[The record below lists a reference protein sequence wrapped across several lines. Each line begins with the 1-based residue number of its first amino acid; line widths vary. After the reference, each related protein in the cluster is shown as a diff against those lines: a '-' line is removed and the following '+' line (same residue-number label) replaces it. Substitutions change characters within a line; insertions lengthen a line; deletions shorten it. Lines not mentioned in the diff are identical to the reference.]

1 MYFYSWNTK
10 SVTKL
15 VNKGETT
22 KSQADHGQTW
32 SVVIDTY
39 VLHDCTQNKTHT
51 KAGAYTKAVKRP
63 KFNWARKVKQ
73 FPPATSNRRLHSA
86 TVIITITCG
95 SKWRHHFVFI
105 LPFRPTS
112 FRSSLSSFLHTM
124 WVLLVNSFHLTMQG
138 WPIAHPCKL

>member
-22 KSQADHGQTW
+22 KSQADHRQTW

-63 KFNWARKVKQ
+63 KFN
-73 FPPATSNRRLHSA
+73 
-86 TVIITITCG
+86 
-95 SKWRHHFVFI
+95 
-105 LPFRPTS
+105 
-112 FRSSLSSFLHTM
+112 
-124 WVLLVNSFHLTMQG
+124 
-138 WPIAHPCKL
+138 